1 VSPAQPGPRA
11 GGGGA
16 SELLELRVIAS
27 PDVAAQAVARLGELV
42 AIDRQRG
49 PYPSRKTPS
58 LVRYYL
64 TGRLHPTDTTA
75 NAGRGGASR

>member
-1 VSPAQPGPRA
+1 VSPATPDPKA
-11 GGGGA
+11 GGYEA
-16 SELLELRVIAS
+16 SELLELRVIAA
-27 PDVAAQAVARLGELV
+27 PHTAAQAVARLAELV
-42 AIDRQRG
+42 ALDRQRG
-49 PYPSRKTPS
+49 PYPSRKTPG